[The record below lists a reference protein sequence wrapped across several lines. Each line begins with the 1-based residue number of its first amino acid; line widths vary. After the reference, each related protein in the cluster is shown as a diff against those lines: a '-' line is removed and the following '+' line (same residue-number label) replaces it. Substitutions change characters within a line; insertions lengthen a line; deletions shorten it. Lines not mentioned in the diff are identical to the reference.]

1 MSWSRWKLLPLQCDL
16 GSRISHG
23 ALAALLSFASKP
35 VTLFTYLKSH
45 CYQWYHCSH
54 NSLSSLQR
62 EKWYLLQIS
71 WDSFQ
76 WGIVSEKPVTQW
88 GKKNGIL
95 LYIWCNSKSRFIRE
109 PGFLHKIQKR
119 SEKNSDL
126 IKYMYIW
133 MYIYIHNLYILCM
146 YISYF

>member
-1 MSWSRWKLLPLQCDL
+1 MSWSRWKWLPLQCDL

-23 ALAALLSFASKP
+23 ALAALLSFAWKP

-45 CYQWYHCSH
+45 CYQWYHCYH

-76 WGIVSEKPVTQW
+76 WGIVSKKPVTQFG
-88 GKKNGIL
+88 GKIAYYCTYGVIVNHVSYVNLGSYTKCKRGL
-95 LYIWCNSKSRFIRE
+95 R
-109 PGFLHKIQKR
+109 KIQTWL
-119 SEKNSDL
+119 N
-126 IKYMYIW
+126 ICIYGCI
-133 MYIYIHNLYILCM
+133 YIYNI
-146 YISYF
+146 YISFF